1 MFKSENVVS
10 GAAIGLGGVILAPT
24 LLPLPRGTAKS
35 VIKTGRV
42 VHEEGRAAMVG
53 LGDQY
58 GEIVQEAREELED
71 ARARRALAVEDAA
84 SSTEPSESK
93 PSVSG

>member
-1 MFKSENVVS
+1 MVVDE
-10 GAAIGLGGVILAPT
+10 A
-24 LLPLPRGTAKS
+24 
-35 VIKTGRV
+35 
-42 VHEEGRAAMVG
+42 GRAAMVG

-58 GEIVQEAREELED
+58 GEIVQEAREELEG

-93 PSVSG
+93 SSVSGQSLGATPIRTDRD